1 MTHIHR
7 DEREQDLIL
16 RDPSQTNTWTDGA
29 GNYLICL
36 LTIHPSEDTSL
47 SCSTPILLF
56 FIFHAMHTNFNM
68 FVLCIVWTLKAE
80 RICNAVY
87 CTTLSLSHT
96 LTRHNCVFC
105 QRPGINITSFHPNT
119 LTVLSRWIQ
128 KCLLTVQ
135 RTIKKFLHVYCSVKV
150 YILLV

>member
-16 RDPSQTNTWTDGA
+16 RDPSQTNAWTDGA

-96 LTRHNCVFC
+96 YTAQLCFC
-105 QRPGINITSFHPNT
+105 QRPGINITSFHPT
-119 LTVLSRWIQ
+119 HSRYSRAEY
-128 KCLLTVQ
+128 KSVFLTVQ

-150 YILLV
+150 YMLLF